1 MVCETPRLRSLLVSR
16 RGGFLEDP
24 FFRDAWGDYNN
35 AVRRIVDRFN
45 HGMFAPRDRL
55 RDSHYHSMYRTLRS
69 ARINYAAQSARFKDE
84 GDLYKLVMDV
94 REFVGG
100 DLTVRTAGGTV
111 SVRGRVETGS
121 DNESTLSGSSRASR
135 TLHRRFNLPP
145 DADGERVESAL
156 SRDAVLT
163 VTIPKRTDVRVIPV
177 TMEGDSGSESGR
189 SGTKRHSASHPDPG
203 PTPRKRTQEDS
214 GAGRERSSSRGRGAF
229 GEDRRTEGRRDQE
242 DQDARRSR
250 ERSRRRG
257 SEMYPETSSSRAEKE
272 LRRKS
277 YPDSSKKEKREYTV
291 NIQRSG
297 KDESNGNKRRNRDI
311 PEEDEK
317 PEARSRQRS
326 SKYEEAREINI
337 PIRVESSG
345 DSESVFPYPASRGE
359 KVAQNNEDT
368 SQESSPKHEPSK
380 LFAAS
385 KKPQSER
392 KSFLSNDR
400 IRVPEPSRVNGD
412 EKENIKPSTD
422 DLLWKYSNA
431 YESKSQ
437 PEESQADQSPT
448 RTTKTPKIP
457 DSEPKKYYFG
467 AKPMNETHEVRVVPP
482 DEPRT
487 SQVEG
492 KSDAKK
498 NEEDVKTKERK
509 RVQDD
514 EDTKVINR
522 ENTDDY
528 KSFLKTKSQDGDSPS
543 SGSKSPLIGREVKV
557 EKKQSDMEKDMFNDC
572 WQNFSSTLQDVLS
585 RLQELSAELGHAR
598 ALVTPSSPP
607 TSAEV
612 ADEGSKSEEE
622 KSTGDRSPDATSI
635 KVPSKDSSPGE
646 SEPRTPL
653 SVDGRRRVAGE
664 AAAAAGVGVGSA
676 TTPPTVYASEGSP
689 PRAGF
694 GGAGAKCHRDYQ
706 TPVSQADK
714 RANHA
719 YERGREDALQMQQVS
734 SSRAAENVA
743 AVPCPSGG
751 DGVCG
756 VGGARA
762 RDNIRPASFVL
773 GDSAQNDAVHV
784 PMNFVQDGYSDDR
797 RTQRNGTAA
806 GSRPRPTSLDINH
819 ESALLR
825 DLRKVSPVDALKDHF
840 LKRMTPTSEFS
851 AVDTDVH
858 YIPVELEASK
868 TVETSGSARGAAASQ
883 GTPAPGIPLCE
894 RRGKG
899 IENLVIRDDT
909 SSSEGSSRVSSEIS
923 DKSSSVSAGSSQD
936 RDEQAGSWAAPG
948 HAATHKTATGNSSV
962 LNIGPDPFQQHSSSV
977 CGGADS
983 RAQPDGIGSGSAT
996 GGSRT
1001 KPCPRLPSESDP
1013 DVDEI
1018 ISKAERVI
1026 EETRRLSADIANS
1039 HPPENDL
1046 GREENSRFKREA
1058 AKGTSKPRGF
1068 NLAPNIDT
1076 RCSPDSNFI
1085 EVDEENEDSKS
1096 KSEESEA
1103 IVEGCLSIP
1112 LPRATARPRQ
1122 PRITPPPEDNVTLP
1136 DLNAAPKPA
1145 RRDSLVI
1152 EAVDDVDD
1160 VTACEEVQP
1169 TIVTSPEIQSSDVM
1183 VCARESGRGGRTE
1196 APPSP
1201 REARPRTLAHE
1212 TQPTRAPRRPSSRER
1227 MGGVFSRGRTDD
1239 ATRQHPPP
1247 AASGAA
1253 RSKTVSPPPQ
1263 TPPTPTRRTRE
1274 RSFTPQEE
1282 QPPPPYV
1289 RQKAEPSR
1297 RYSGFGHVQSD
1308 NVRKMRDI
1316 WGSKQERREPSP
1328 QPPQRGIRVPASPPP
1343 SGRRAPDSP
1352 RRSSCSRSTPVRD
1365 APLKSPTRT
1374 NNFYS
1379 STISSRNRSSS
1390 SPRRGSAS
1398 STDGGA
1404 PLTRDASRNTSA
1416 AANSSRAPQ
1425 DKYNLGGTPGGRAS
1439 PVRTPRTPRRT
1450 ATPPPPPP
1458 PSEPPPASPFH
1469 HKVFRRLRD
1478 ASLQPDSETIC
1489 FAEEEDRYK
1498 LVMDV
1503 EEYVPGEIEVLQDD
1517 KALTVKGRVET
1528 RQGSSTSTRT
1538 FCRNFHI
1545 PRNTREEDID
1555 SALSKDGILTVYV
1568 PKKKERVI
1576 KIELTD

>member
-1 MVCETPRLRSLLVSR
+1 MIGLSFGPRACRCPS
-16 RGGFLEDP
+16 
-24 FFRDAWGDYNN
+24 
-35 AVRRIVDRFN
+35 
-45 HGMFAPRDRL
+45 HAPQL
-55 RDSHYHSMYRTLRS
+55 C
-69 ARINYAAQSARFKDE
+69 
-84 GDLYKLVMDV
+84 
-94 REFVGG
+94 
-100 DLTVRTAGGTV
+100 
-111 SVRGRVETGS
+111 
-121 DNESTLSGSSRASR
+121 
-135 TLHRRFNLPP
+135 
-145 DADGERVESAL
+145 
-156 SRDAVLT
+156 
-163 VTIPKRTDVRVIPV
+163 
-177 TMEGDSGSESGR
+177 
-189 SGTKRHSASHPDPG
+189 PG
-203 PTPRKRTQEDS
+203 PRC
-214 GAGRERSSSRGRGAF
+214 GGRAF
-229 GEDRRTEGRRDQE
+229 
-242 DQDARRSR
+242 
-250 ERSRRRG
+250 
-257 SEMYPETSSSRAEKE
+257 P
-272 LRRKS
+272 
-277 YPDSSKKEKREYTV
+277 V
-291 NIQRSG
+291 
-297 KDESNGNKRRNRDI
+297 
-311 PEEDEK
+311 
-317 PEARSRQRS
+317 
-326 SKYEEAREINI
+326 
-337 PIRVESSG
+337 
-345 DSESVFPYPASRGE
+345 
-359 KVAQNNEDT
+359 
-368 SQESSPKHEPSK
+368 
-380 LFAAS
+380 
-385 KKPQSER
+385 
-392 KSFLSNDR
+392 
-400 IRVPEPSRVNGD
+400 
-412 EKENIKPSTD
+412 
-422 DLLWKYSNA
+422 
-431 YESKSQ
+431 
-437 PEESQADQSPT
+437 
-448 RTTKTPKIP
+448 
-457 DSEPKKYYFG
+457 
-467 AKPMNETHEVRVVPP
+467 
-482 DEPRT
+482 
-487 SQVEG
+487 
-492 KSDAKK
+492 
-498 NEEDVKTKERK
+498 
-509 RVQDD
+509 
-514 EDTKVINR
+514 
-522 ENTDDY
+522 
-528 KSFLKTKSQDGDSPS
+528 
-543 SGSKSPLIGREVKV
+543 
-557 EKKQSDMEKDMFNDC
+557 
-572 WQNFSSTLQDVLS
+572 
-585 RLQELSAELGHAR
+585 
-598 ALVTPSSPP
+598 
-607 TSAEV
+607 
-612 ADEGSKSEEE
+612 
-622 KSTGDRSPDATSI
+622 
-635 KVPSKDSSPGE
+635 KVPSKDSSPGDTE
-646 SEPRTPL
+646 SRFPV
-653 SVDGRRRVAGE
+653 SVDSRGRVAGE
-664 AAAAAGVGVGSA
+664 ATAASGVGVGSS
-676 TTPPTVYASEGSP
+676 TTPPTVYASERSP
-689 PRAGF
+689 PRAGSA
-694 GGAGAKCHRDYQ
+694 GAGAKCHRDYQ
-706 TPVSQADK
+706 TPVSQPDK

-719 YERGREDALQMQQVS
+719 GERGRGDTLQMQQVS
-734 SSRAAENVA
+734 SSCVAENVA
-743 AVPCPSGG
+743 GVPCQSGG
-751 DGVCG
+751 NGVCG

-762 RDNIRPASFVL
+762 RDNTRPASFVL
-773 GDSAQNDAVHV
+773 GDSAQNNAVRV
-784 PMNFVQDGYSDDR
+784 PMSLDLDGSSDDR
-797 RTQRNGTAA
+797 RNQRSNGSSA

-819 ESALLR
+819 ESSLLR

-840 LKRMTPTSEFS
+840 LKRMTPTSECS
-851 AVDTDVH
+851 SVDTDVH

-868 TVETSGSARGAAASQ
+868 TLETNASARGATAPQ
-883 GTPAPGIPLCE
+883 GTLASGRSLCE

-899 IENLVIRDDT
+899 IENLVIKDDT
-909 SSSEGSSRVSSEIS
+909 YSSDGSSRVSSNTPG
-923 DKSSSVSAGSSQD
+923 DKSSSSSAGSCQD
-936 RDEQAGSWAAPG
+936 RDEQAGSWATPG
-948 HAATHKTATGNSSV
+948 HVATHKTATGNSSV

-1058 AKGTSKPRGF
+1058 TKDTSKPRGF

-1076 RCSPDSNFI
+1076 RCSPESNFI

-1096 KSEESEA
+1096 KSEDSEV

-1112 LPRATARPRQ
+1112 LPRATTRPRQ

-1239 ATRQHPPP
+1239 STRQHPP

-1316 WGSKQERREPSP
+1316 WGTKQETSP

-1352 RRSSCSRSTPVRD
+1352 RRSSCSRSTPTRE

-1404 PLTRDASRNTSA
+1404 PFTRDASRNTSA

-1425 DKYNLGGTPGGRAS
+1425 DKYNLGGSPGGRAS

-1489 FAEEEDRYK
+1489 FTEEEDRYK

-1503 EEYVPGEIEVLQDD
+1503 EEYVAGEIEVLQDD

-1528 RQGSSTSTRT
+1528 KQGSSTSTRT

-1545 PRNTREEDID
+1545 PNNTREEDID